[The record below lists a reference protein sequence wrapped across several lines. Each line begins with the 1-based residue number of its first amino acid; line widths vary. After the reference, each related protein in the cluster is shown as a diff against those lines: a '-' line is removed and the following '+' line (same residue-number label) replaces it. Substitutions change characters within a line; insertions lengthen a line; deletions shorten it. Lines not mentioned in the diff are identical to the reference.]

1 MSDST
6 LLGHLNKCLGYSSL
20 QLLAFV
26 YSGSSIASVYQ
37 LSYGTKY
44 KRFPKCLDFI
54 LKSRKQFGLW
64 AFLFASSHVLCTMFT
79 TNPAYVSDWYRKLAI
94 NQTIS
99 EMPKLT
105 IHGEVN
111 LITGIISYIPM
122 SLVALSSINSI
133 ANSLNWSEWR
143 FVQTKLGVFSLCM
156 GLTHT
161 VSMYLNIFLKRH
173 ANDYST
179 PLYLLTRVKL
189 MSGYFPAIV
198 LFSRFLFAYFP
209 PISKRIE
216 NIRKGIIFFERKN
229 KLKDIIELN

>member
-1 MSDST
+1 
-6 LLGHLNKCLGYSSL
+6 
-20 QLLAFV
+20 
-26 YSGSSIASVYQ
+26 
-37 LSYGTKY
+37 
-44 KRFPKCLDFI
+44 
-54 LKSRKQFGLW
+54 
-64 AFLFASSHVLCTMFT
+64 MFT
-79 TNPAYVSDWYRKLAI
+79 TNPAYVSDWYLKLAI

-179 PLYLLTRVKL
+179 PLYFLTRVKL